1 MTYTYDDIIT
11 AKDILAGRVKQEDII
26 GKEGWFLN
34 CIPRDFSEKT
44 LEYTGSLGELFDF
57 DCDANFPFYDGELCW
72 QYFLPKKETEKKYV
86 PFDLSN
92 EKDRAKLRGAWIREK
107 DSPRKTEMQIIGFR
121 ITETDKEWCCDLG
134 SWVPAEDLLSDWVFL
149 DGSPVGKLANTQQI
163 TSK

>member
-1 MTYTYDDIIT
+1 MEYTYDDIIT

-92 EKDRAKLRGAWIREK
+92 EKDRAKLRGAWVRSK
-107 DSPRKTEMQIIGFR
+107 DDWKVEAF
-121 ITETDKEWCCDLG
+121 ITEFYESCIPEMVCCVG
-134 SWVPAEDLLSDWVFL
+134 SNKLSASELFRDWTFL
-149 DGSPVGKLANTQQI
+149 DGSPCGKLVEKA
-163 TSK
+163 